1 MSLNDLLLNLNLVL
15 PLTFLILWVCILIL
29 ADLFIPTEKKG
40 ITAALAALGL
50 LISLIIVIV
59 RFGFTTSAFNGM
71 IMIDGFAAFLHV
83 VFLVS
88 GLISIALAYDYL
100 KRSGIE
106 RGEYYILLLFSII
119 GMMLMAGA
127 SDLIVVFLSLELL
140 SIPLYVLAGIAVPQ
154 SDSEEAALK
163 YFLLGAFASGF
174 FLYGTALVYG
184 ATGSTALSDIIN
196 AAADLASIPPILLY
210 GAALILVG
218 LGFKVAVVPFHM
230 WTPDVYHGAPS
241 SVTAFMSIG
250 AKAAG
255 FAALLRVFVL
265 AFPSI
270 SADITPILW
279 ALAAITLVLGNVIA
293 ISQRNIKRMLAYS
306 SIAHAGFILMALV
319 PYGQKQ
325 LSSSAVASALF
336 YLLAYMLTN
345 FAAWAVVIA
354 LEQRKENG
362 DGSVGL
368 MIDDYAGLGRKQPAL
383 ALAMTVA
390 MLSFIGVPPT
400 LGFVAKFFVLR
411 TIIEGGYTGLA
422 LIGVLTSLV
431 SAYYYLRV
439 VVYMYMREGEPV
451 VRREIWV
458 FSTAVLT
465 AALTVLLSI
474 IAQPLINWA
483 SSAVLKL
490 L

>member
-1 MSLNDLLLNLNLVL
+1 MSLNDLLVNLNYIL
-15 PLTFLILWVCILIL
+15 PLTFLIIWVCVLLI
-29 ADLFIPTEKKG
+29 ADLFIPPEKKG

-50 LISLIIVIV
+50 LIALVIVIV
-59 RFGFTTSAFNGM
+59 RFGFTTPAFNGM
-71 IMIDGFAAFLHV
+71 IMMDGFAAFLNV
-83 VFLVS
+83 IFLLS
-88 GLISIALAYDYL
+88 GLVSIALAYDYL

-106 RGEYYILLLFSII
+106 GGEYYILLLFSVI

-127 SDLIVVFLSLELL
+127 SDLIVVFLALELL
-140 SIPLYVLAGIAVPQ
+140 SIPLYVLAGIAAPQ

-163 YFLLGAFASGF
+163 YFLLGAFSSGF

-184 ATGSTALSDIIN
+184 ATGSTALTDIIST
-196 AAADLASIPPILLY
+196 AANPVSAPPILLY
-210 GAALILVG
+210 GSALILVG
-218 LGFKVAVVPFHM
+218 LGFKVALAPFHM

-265 AFPSI
+265 AFPSL
-270 SADITPILW
+270 SEDITPILW

-319 PYGQKQ
+319 PYGQES
-325 LSSSAVASALF
+325 LSSKAVASALF
-336 YLLAYMLTN
+336 YLFSYMVTN
-345 FAAWAVVIA
+345 FTTWAVVIA
-354 LEQRKENG
+354 LEQRTKNG
-362 DGSVGL
+362 EGSEGL
-368 MIDDYAGLGRKQPAL
+368 MIDDYAGLGRKQPL
-383 ALAMTVA
+383 LTLAMTVA

-400 LGFVAKFFVLR
+400 LGFLAKFFILR
-411 TIIEGGYTGLA
+411 TVIEGGFTSLA

-451 VRREIWV
+451 VRREIWT

-465 AALTVLLSI
+465 AVLTVLLTI

-483 SSAVLKL
+483 SSAILKIL
-490 L
+490 